1 MTLRDQPYLPLY
13 VQDFMTDE
21 KLAECSAEATGVYI
35 RIMCLMHKSEE
46 YGKITLRDKD
56 ICRGK
61 NSGKDSSNQNGKHR
75 GAPRSCDVSLFAE
88 KLVKYL
94 PFNYEIIVS
103 ALGELLDEKVLF
115 IKGNS
120 LCQKRMIRDNEISE
134 KRSKS
139 GRKGAESTN
148 KKFKKEGGEDAA
160 SFAAAK
166 SSANTENENEY
177 EINNIIKDKDK
188 NKNKEDN
195 KGGMGE
201 KEEEKEERKEKEE
214 NSDFS
219 EIVETVEEVDP
230 FKDFQ
235 DWIRENAPEVG
246 KMKDPFTRGQYEK
259 LFATYNAVDIYNTLE
274 SMHNWTQLHKKCRSA
289 NLTCRNWLRKDLLQ
303 RGQTDNQRQSRSSK
317 AGILDRIN
325 AAVQGALIDDNTEI
339 QL

>member
-1 MTLRDQPYLPLY
+1 MALRDQPYLPLY

-56 ICRGK
+56 ICHGK
-61 NSGKDSSNQNGKHR
+61 NSDKESGKQR
-75 GAPRSCDVSLFAE
+75 GARRSCDVSLFAE

-103 ALGELLDEKVLF
+103 ALGELLEEKVLF

-120 LCQKRMIRDNEISE
+120 LCQKRMIRDNELSE

-148 KKFKKEGGEDAA
+148 RKFKKKEGEGAG

-166 SSANTENENEY
+166 SSANTEYENEY
-177 EINNIIKDKDK
+177 EYNNIIKDKDK
-188 NKNKEDN
+188 NNNKGDN

-201 KEEEKEERKEKEE
+201 KEEEKEEGKEKEE

-235 DWIRENAPEVG
+235 DWIEENAPEVG

-259 LFATYNAVDIYNTLE
+259 LFASYNPEDIYNTLE

-289 NLTCRNWLRKDLLQ
+289 NLTCRNWLR
-303 RGQTDNQRQSRSSK
+303 RDNAQKETANYPPKRNSSSK

-325 AAVQGALIDDNTEI
+325 AAVQSAIIDENTDI